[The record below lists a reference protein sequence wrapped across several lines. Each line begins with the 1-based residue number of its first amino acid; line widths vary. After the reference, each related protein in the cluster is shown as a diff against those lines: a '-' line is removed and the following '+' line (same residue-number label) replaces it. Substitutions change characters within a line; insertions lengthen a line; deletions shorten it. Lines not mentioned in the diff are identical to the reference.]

1 MSRILILFLFVLT
14 LLPSKAQQSYL
25 TNEYVIC
32 SGGPAIRAFEDYR
45 VRADRH
51 DRYWGNFITA
61 ARIRM
66 QQLRAQHGP
75 NLNLTWLIYRPS
87 YIARQSEDA
96 IKKPP
101 YICDIK
107 LIEAA
112 AAKVSA
118 KIVWFDSTP
127 QFVSFLNRH
136 THLKMSG
143 FEYFGHS
150 NKYCFLFD
158 YSGEILGASTC
169 FLHVKDLGQLRSGI
183 FTRDA
188 HVQSYGCNMADG
200 ADSMYRAWRKVTGT
214 PMIAATGK
222 TDFSAIKDNKSLP
235 TVVKGTWT
243 R

>member
-1 MSRILILFLFVLT
+1 
-14 LLPSKAQQSYL
+14 
-25 TNEYVIC
+25 
-32 SGGPAIRAFEDYR
+32 
-45 VRADRH
+45 
-51 DRYWGNFITA
+51 
-61 ARIRM
+61 
-66 QQLRAQHGP
+66 
-75 NLNLTWLIYRPS
+75 LNLTWLIYRPS
-87 YIARQSEDA
+87 YVSRQGEDA
-96 IKKPP
+96 VMKPP

-127 QFVSFLNRH
+127 QFASFMNRH

-200 ADSMYRAWRKVTGT
+200 ADSMYRAWKKVTGA